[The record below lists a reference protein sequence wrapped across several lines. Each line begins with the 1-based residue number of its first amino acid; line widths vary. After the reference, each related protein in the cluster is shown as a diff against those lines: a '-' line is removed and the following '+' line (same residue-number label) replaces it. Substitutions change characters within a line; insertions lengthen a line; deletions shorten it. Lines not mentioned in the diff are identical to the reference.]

1 MSAGQHQTAGILD
14 RTLRHTGEPLVLLG
28 LCGLAG
34 SGKSTAADYLVRRLG
49 FAELAFADGLK
60 KDVCEPLLENLGVDY
75 AYLYEPHLKNAPL
88 PGAPHLTARMLMQ
101 EFGDAG
107 RRCSPRFWIDQLAGA
122 AGLRL
127 EQWAPVSDRI
137 VVSDVRYPE
146 EAAWLLGL
154 GGTLL
159 RLHRTTAEPVRAHSS
174 EAHALHLPAS
184 VDLHNEGPTLEGLH
198 SLLRAQLAVMG
209 VHGE

>member
-49 FAELAFADGLK
+49 FTELAFADGLK
-60 KDVCEPLLENLGVDY
+60 QDVCEPLMENLGVDY

-137 VVSDVRYPE
+137 VVSDV
-146 EAAWLLGL
+146 LLGL

-174 EAHALHLPAS
+174 EAYALHLPAS